1 MLIRNLN
8 VLWLGNLSTRSCPWW
23 CQGPAQSWSW
33 QSPAEGSDLQ
43 GPAEHFGCS
52 NIFFPT
58 LFHFVTSSFRTSS
71 SKASLE
77 GLALHPFHLCLLS
90 WSWLKQSQQW
100 WWKALVTLPSPRVWC
115 DAPAAV
121 RAGALHKTLQQS
133 SLKAPPNPSQADRH
147 LSEVLCFLPLLQGFS
162 LWSCSVRILFTVMR
176 MGSRRKGMFLFLSD
190 L

>member
-71 SKASLE
+71 LKASLE
-77 GLALHPFHLCLLS
+77 GLALCSPPISPLSALLILTKAEPAMVMKGPGNSAISSSVMWCSCCCQGRSTPQDSPTKLFESPSQSLPGWQAFEWSPVLSSPLTRIFPVELLS
-90 WSWLKQSQQW
+90 EDSFY
-100 WWKALVTLPSPRVWC
+100 C
-115 DAPAAV
+115 YEN
-121 RAGALHKTLQQS
+121 G
-133 SLKAPPNPSQADRH
+133 
-147 LSEVLCFLPLLQGFS
+147 
-162 LWSCSVRILFTVMR
+162 
-176 MGSRRKGMFLFLSD
+176 
-190 L
+190 